1 MSTSDTL
8 EKWHRKC
15 EKARMSQETYNQNPS
30 PANYSA
36 LQKALYERGL
46 IEEEMDP
53 DASHSHR
60 P

>member
-1 MSTSDTL
+1 MSTSESL

-15 EKARMSQETYNQNPS
+15 EEAHIAQETYNEDPT
-30 PANYSA
+30 PTNYSA

-46 IEEEMDP
+46 MEEEMDS